1 MGIREAIKRI
11 EDEREEKQR
20 AIVWGMSI
28 LNLEKMRTMLQSGV
42 HMIELPSNRRCR
54 DYLRSL
60 LDDLDSFVEKGGL
73 KE

>member
-1 MGIREAIKRI
+1 MGIRETIERI
-11 EDEREEKQR
+11 GDKREEKQK
-20 AIVWGMSI
+20 AIEWGMSI
-28 LNLEKMRTMLQSGV
+28 LKLEQMRTMLQSGC
-42 HMIELPSNRRCR
+42 HLIELPSNRRCR

>member
-1 MGIREAIKRI
+1 MGIRETIERI
-11 EDEREEKQR
+11 GDKREEKQK
-20 AIVWGMSI
+20 AIDWGMSI
-28 LNLEKMRTMLQSGV
+28 LNLEKMRTMLQSGM
-42 HMIELPSNRRCR
+42 HLIELPSNRRCR